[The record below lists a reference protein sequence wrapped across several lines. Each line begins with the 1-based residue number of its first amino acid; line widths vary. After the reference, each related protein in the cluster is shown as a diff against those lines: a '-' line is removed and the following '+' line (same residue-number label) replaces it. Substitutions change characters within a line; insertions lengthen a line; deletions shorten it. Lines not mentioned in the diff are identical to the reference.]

1 MIQLLLLS
9 EVNIVI
15 LRTFNTN
22 KATMTYRIDD
32 HVRHTKQAIAI
43 SNWLYFVAFLVFIMV
58 IVGGIT
64 RLTESG
70 LSITEWKLITGTL
83 PPLSE
88 AAWLSEFD
96 KYKQIPEY
104 LQINGPAGMTL
115 VDFKFIYFWEWV
127 HRLMGR
133 LIGLAFAL
141 PLAWF
146 VFKRAIPNG
155 YGLRLTLL
163 LVLGGMQGVIGWWM
177 VTSGLTERTDVS
189 HFRLATHLLTA
200 LIILGALFWTALDL
214 RQLASGQNRQAKL
227 TAFGLVVFIVL
238 FLQLLFGAYTAGLNA
253 GYISNTWPL
262 MHGSLIPSVIDWTS
276 DLWSKLNND
285 HYMIHFIHRWWAWV
299 TVSFLIVLAW
309 RIREQSKKASIAIH
323 SAYGVQILLGVATV
337 LTSVNIH
344 FAVLHQAV
352 GALVVMSTTWGVH
365 LLGRYTSDVGN
376 ISDSEK
382 TA

>member
-1 MIQLLLLS
+1 MPL
-9 EVNIVI
+9 
-15 LRTFNTN
+15 
-22 KATMTYRIDD
+22 KIDD
-32 HVRHTKQAIAI
+32 NICPQKRPLAI

-58 IVGGIT
+58 VVGGIT

-96 KYKQIPEY
+96 KYKQIPEF
-104 LQINGPAGMTL
+104 LEINGPAGMTL
-115 VDFKFIYFWEWV
+115 VEFKFIYFWEWV

-133 LIGLAFAL
+133 LIGVAFAL
-141 PLAWF
+141 PLVWF

-155 YGLRLTLL
+155 YALRLTAL

-200 LIILGALFWTALDL
+200 LLILGALVWTALDL
-214 RQLASGQNRQAKL
+214 RLLASGYNRQAKL
-227 TAFGLVVFIVL
+227 TSFGLVVFIVL
-238 FLQLLFGAYTAGLNA
+238 FIQLLLGAYTAGLNA
-253 GYISNTWPL
+253 GYVSNTWPL
-262 MHGSLIPSVIDWTS
+262 MNGSLIPSVLDWS
-276 DLWSKLNND
+276 GDLWAKLNND

-299 TVSFLIVLAW
+299 TVGFLIILAW
-309 RIREQSKKASIAIH
+309 RIRTQSKKAAIAIH
-323 SAYGVQILLGVATV
+323 SAYSVQILLGIATV
-337 LTSVNIH
+337 MTSVNIY

-352 GALVVMSTTWGVH
+352 GALVVISTTWGVH
-365 LLGRYTSDVGN
+365 HLGRYTLDVGN
-376 ISDSEK
+376 IPSTVDNK
-382 TA
+382 

>member
-1 MIQLLLLS
+1 
-9 EVNIVI
+9 
-15 LRTFNTN
+15 
-22 KATMTYRIDD
+22 MTYKSDV
-32 HVRHTKQAIAI
+32 HVRHLKQPIAI

-96 KYKQIPEY
+96 KYKQIPEFIE
-104 LQINGPAGMTL
+104 INGPAGMTL
-115 VDFKFIYFWEWV
+115 VDFKFIYFWEWI
-127 HRLMGR
+127 HRLLGR

-141 PLAWF
+141 PLVWF
-146 VFKRAIPNG
+146 LFKRAIPDG
-155 YGLRLTLL
+155 YGLKLTVLFI
-163 LVLGGMQGVIGWWM
+163 LGGMQGVIGWWM

-200 LIILGALFWTALDL
+200 LLILGALFWTALDL
-214 RQLASGQNRQAKL
+214 RQLASGQNRKAKL

-253 GYISNTWPL
+253 GYVSNTWPL
-262 MHGSLIPSVIDWTS
+262 MNGSLIPPVIDWS
-276 DLWSKLNND
+276 NDLWSKLNND

-299 TVSFLIVLAW
+299 TVAFLIVLAR
-309 RIREQSKKASIAIH
+309 RIRKQSKTVSIAIH
-323 SAYGVQILLGVATV
+323 SAFGVQILLGIATV
-337 LTSVNIH
+337 MTSVNIH

-352 GALVVMSTTWGVH
+352 GALVVISTAWGVH
-365 LLGRYTSDVGN
+365 LLGRETSDVAKT
-376 ISDSEK
+376 DSSE
-382 TA
+382 TVASG